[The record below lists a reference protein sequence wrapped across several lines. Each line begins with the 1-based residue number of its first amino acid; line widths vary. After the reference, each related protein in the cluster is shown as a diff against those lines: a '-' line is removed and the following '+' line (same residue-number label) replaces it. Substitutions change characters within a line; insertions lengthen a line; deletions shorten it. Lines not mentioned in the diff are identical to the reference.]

1 MGCFIF
7 IDYLIGLIILIR
19 IHASWWAW
27 LIYIVSVLV
36 WIVIG
41 VSRESES
48 NEKTTSKPKH
58 LSEGK
63 SLSESFERKNCPFFV
78 S

>member
-27 LIYIVSVLV
+27 LIYAVSAVV
-36 WIVIG
+36 GFFIWAA
-41 VSRESES
+41 
-48 NEKTTSKPKH
+48 H
-58 LSEGK
+58 EGENDDK
-63 SLSESFERKNCPFFV
+63 KNGGTKQE
-78 S
+78 

>member
-27 LIYIVSVLV
+27 LIYVVSAMV
-36 WIVIG
+36 G
-41 VSRESES
+41 
-48 NEKTTSKPKH
+48 
-58 LSEGK
+58 
-63 SLSESFERKNCPFFV
+63 FFV
-78 S
+78 WAAQDSDSDDKKSGGTKQE

>member
-27 LIYIVSVLV
+27 LIYVVSVLV
-36 WIVIG
+36 WIVIW
-41 VSRESES
+41 VLRDDST
-48 NEKTTSKPKH
+48 NEKTTDNSKQEQ
-58 LSEGK
+58 S
-63 SLSESFERKNCPFFV
+63 
-78 S
+78 

>member
-27 LIYIVSVLV
+27 LIYAVSAVV
-36 WIVIG
+36 GFFIWAAHEG
-41 VSRESES
+41 ENDDKKNGGTKRE
-48 NEKTTSKPKH
+48 KQ
-58 LSEGK
+58 
-63 SLSESFERKNCPFFV
+63 
-78 S
+78 

>member
-1 MGCFIF
+1 MAALYFRDRYQNQHTMGCFIF

-48 NEKTTSKPKH
+48 NRKTTSKPKQ
-58 LSEGK
+58 
-63 SLSESFERKNCPFFV
+63 
-78 S
+78 

>member
-27 LIYIVSVLV
+27 LIYVVSAMV
-36 WIVIG
+36 G
-41 VSRESES
+41 
-48 NEKTTSKPKH
+48 
-58 LSEGK
+58 
-63 SLSESFERKNCPFFV
+63 FFV
-78 S
+78 WAAREGENDDKKNGGTKQE

>member
-1 MGCFIF
+1 MGFFIF
-7 IDYLIGLIILIR
+7 IDCLIGLIILVR

-41 VSRESES
+41 VSHESES
-48 NEKTTSKPKH
+48 NGKTTSKPTY
-58 LSEGK
+58 
-63 SLSESFERKNCPFFV
+63 N
-78 S
+78 

>member
-1 MGCFIF
+1 MGFFIF
-7 IDYLIGLIILIR
+7 IDYLIGLIVLIR

-48 NEKTTSKPKH
+48 NEKTTSKPKQ
-58 LSEGK
+58 
-63 SLSESFERKNCPFFV
+63 
-78 S
+78 

>member
-27 LIYIVSVLV
+27 ILYAVSAVV
-36 WIVIG
+36 GFFIWAA
-41 VSRESES
+41 
-48 NEKTTSKPKH
+48 H
-58 LSEGK
+58 EGENDDK
-63 SLSESFERKNCPFFV
+63 KNGGTKQE
-78 S
+78 

>member
-1 MGCFIF
+1 MGFFIF
-7 IDYLIGLIILIR
+7 IDYLIGLIVLIR

-27 LIYIVSVLV
+27 LIYSVSVLV

-48 NEKTTSKPKH
+48 NEKTTSKPKQ
-58 LSEGK
+58 
-63 SLSESFERKNCPFFV
+63 
-78 S
+78 